1 MGVGILRRMLTLRVD
16 PWAPDR
22 GMGFEASAD
31 ETPATA
37 DPNVETADW
46 SAPRI
51 VPEVAEQGLLYF
63 VDGVRRI
70 ELRLVVDDGEHR
82 GFGLFGSSA
91 AGAVRCDGRA
101 SFGEH
106 EVGRTIVVGS
116 GLRPDPVEI
125 RVGTTRLVY
134 APRSEPGTDTNAPL
148 DGLQKEMQ
156 RAEANL
162 ASRLAAQG
170 DCLVLAD
177 GRLGFLDPTAS
188 PIVGLVKRF
197 VRAYLEAR
205 AGRVAPAPRGRGTH
219 PAVRSDLRGAAAR
232 ALRLVHAPRAA
243 SPSVARP
250 RGARALRGARAIGL
264 DDAVAIAD
272 RVTALLPGFGGRA
285 SDPRTPQNL
294 APVAALEGWLQ
305 HRMGNRAIVS
315 RALTQALIE
324 EELSA

>member
-1 MGVGILRRMLTLRVD
+1 
-16 PWAPDR
+16 
-22 GMGFEASAD
+22 MGFEASAD

-37 DPNVETADW
+37 DPNVETSDW
-46 SAPRI
+46 AAPRT
-51 VPEVAEQGLLYF
+51 VPELPEQGLLYF

-70 ELRLVVDDGEHR
+70 ELRLVVDDGERR

-101 SFGEH
+101 AFGEH
-106 EVGRTIVVGS
+106 EVRRSIVVGS

-134 APRSEPGTDTNAPL
+134 ASRSEPGTDPNAPL

-156 RAEANL
+156 KAEANL

-170 DCLVLAD
+170 ECLVFAD

-197 VRAYLEAR
+197 VRAYLEPEQDALLALLGVGERTPLFGLIYEGQPLERYAWYTRLAPLRPPWHDHAGLVRCEVR
-205 AGRVAPAPRGRGTH
+205 AG
-219 PAVRSDLRGAAAR
+219 L
-232 ALRLVHAPRAA
+232 
-243 SPSVARP
+243 
-250 RGARALRGARAIGL
+250 GL
-264 DDAVAIAD
+264 DEAIAIAD

-315 RALTQALIE
+315 RALTQALVQ